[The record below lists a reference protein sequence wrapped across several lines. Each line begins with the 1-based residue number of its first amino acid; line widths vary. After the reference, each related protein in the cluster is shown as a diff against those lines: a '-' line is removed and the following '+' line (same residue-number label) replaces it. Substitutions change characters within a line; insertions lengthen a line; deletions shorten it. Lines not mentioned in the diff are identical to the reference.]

1 MSPAQLAAVEMAAI
15 DLAHAIQTQR
25 DCEPL
30 DEKALLFTLQDLR
43 DAFPTLSDEIDTIL
57 ETLDEV
63 QA

>member
-15 DLAHAIQTQR
+15 DLAHAIQAQR
-25 DCEPL
+25 DYQPV

-43 DAFPTLSDEIDTIL
+43 DAFPALSDEIDTIL